1 MSAAGTSL
9 RADEILTFE
18 ATQGEARKAIQVVRK
33 NEMTAGSR
41 TWLKRAA
48 WGGVLLAI
56 ASLVAWFYIESQ
68 RGDKGIA
75 GGNGRIEATEIDVA
89 AKLAGRIKT
98 VLVDEGDFVTAGQVV
113 AQMDTDVLQAQLRQA
128 EAQVRQAQSEVATA
142 HSRLA
147 QRGSEKAA
155 SEAVVLQRQAELKA
169 ARKRAARTSALAHE
183 GGVSAQEADD
193 DRARVQSYEAA
204 VSAAQAQ
211 VAAAEAAIA
220 TAGSEVVG
228 AQSAVEAAKAT
239 AERIRADIDDSYL
252 KAPRDGR
259 VQYRVAEPSEV
270 VGAGGRVLNL
280 VDLQDVYMTFFLPT
294 AAAGRV
300 ALSSEVHLVLDA
312 APQYVLPAYVSF
324 VASVA
329 QFTPKTVETAS
340 EREKLMFRIKAQ
352 IPPDL
357 LRAHILYVKTGLPG
371 MAYVKLDPQ
380 APWPVHL
387 QVKVPE

>member
-1 MSAAGTSL
+1 M
-9 RADEILTFE
+9 ADP
-18 ATQGEARKAIQVVRK
+18 G
-33 NEMTAGSR
+33 R
-41 TWLKRAA
+41 TWLVRGA
-48 WGGVLLAI
+48 WTAVFLLI
-56 ASLVAWFYIESQ
+56 VALSAWYYLDSKG
-68 RGDKGIA
+68 GDKLIA
-75 GGNGRIEATEIDVA
+75 YGNGRIEATEIDVA

-113 AQMDTDVLQAQLRQA
+113 AQMDTDVLQAQVRQA
-128 EAQVRQAQSEVATA
+128 EAQIRQAQSEVATA

-147 QRGSEKAA
+147 QRRSEKAA
-155 SEAVVLQRQAELKA
+155 SEAVVMQRQAELNA
-169 ARKRAARTSALAHE
+169 ARKRAARTSALADE

-204 VSAAQAQ
+204 VSAARAQ

-220 TAGSEVVG
+220 TARSEVVG

-239 AERIRADIDDSYL
+239 AERIRADIDDSNL

-294 AAAGRV
+294 DGAGRV
-300 ALSSEVHLVLDA
+300 ALNSEVRLVLDA

-324 VASVA
+324 VANVA

-357 LRAHILYVKTGLPG
+357 LRAHISYVKTGLPG